1 MAISTVLIVE
11 DDVLQRRL
19 LVRRLRSL
27 GVARVI
33 EAADGNA
40 ALNSLKEHAG
50 VDLII
55 SDVAMP
61 GMDGLELL
69 CQLRTLEACPPIALY
84 SAADRDLLTC
94 MELMARE
101 RRLRFVGVLTKP
113 ANAVDFAALLER
125 ADAHKRTAPPAI
137 RRPGPVITA
146 ADCERGLANGEFEPF
161 YQPKVRFSD
170 NELVG
175 AEALARWR
183 HPEFGVLPPG
193 AFLDVMEQSG
203 LLRQLTMVM
212 INGAVRDA
220 KHWAAVLPFA
230 AVPIAINLSLSCLS
244 TPGIADCVAST
255 VAERDVP
262 ASLIRFEI
270 TEQVA
275 MADVGTCLENIA
287 RLRMRGHRFAID
299 DFGVGYSS
307 LQQLVRIPADEL
319 KLDRSFV
326 AGIGTGSRAALLIE
340 ATISMARKLSMTTVA
355 EGIETEFEWQFLHN
369 LGCDQAQ
376 GYFIARPMAAGDF
389 VAWAQARSPAAVSPA
404 RRRRRETRSNR

>member
-1 MAISTVLIVE
+1 
-11 DDVLQRRL
+11 
-19 LVRRLRSL
+19 
-27 GVARVI
+27 
-33 EAADGNA
+33 
-40 ALNSLKEHAG
+40 
-50 VDLII
+50 
-55 SDVAMP
+55 
-61 GMDGLELL
+61 
-69 CQLRTLEACPPIALY
+69 
-84 SAADRDLLTC
+84 

-113 ANAVDFAALLER
+113 ANAVDFAALLDR
-125 ADAHKRTAPPAI
+125 AEAHHRTAPVVA
-137 RRPGPVITA
+137 RRPLPVITA
-146 ADCERGLANGEFEPF
+146 QDCERGLANGEFEPF

-170 NELVG
+170 TQLVG

-183 HPEFGVLPPG
+183 HPELGVLAPG

-212 INGAVRDA
+212 INGAVREA
-220 KHWAAVLPFA
+220 KHWTVLPVA

-244 TPGIADCVAST
+244 TPGIAECVANL
-255 VAERDVP
+255 VAQQQVP
-262 ASLIRFEI
+262 ASLVRFEI

-275 MADVGTCLENIA
+275 MADVGMCLENIA

-326 AGIGTGSRAALLIE
+326 AGIGTGSRASLLIE
-340 ATISMARKLSMTTVA
+340 ATISMARKLSLSTVA
-355 EGIETEFEWQFLHN
+355 EGIETDFEWQFLHN

-376 GYFIARPMAAGDF
+376 GYFIARPMAACDF
-389 VAWAQARSPAAVSPA
+389 VTWAQARPAIVAAAPAV
-404 RRRRRETRSNR
+404 RRRRETRSNR